1 MDILNDGGYEKM
13 TFENYD
19 FTDFWDD
26 IDYSLNEYVEEYP
39 SDEMIESV
47 EKELGYKLP
56 ESYIW
61 LMKQHNGGIT
71 TKSCFPTNEPTTW
84 AENHV
89 AITGILGIGLEKRYS
104 LCGEFGSQ
112 FMIDEWEYPAIGVA
126 ICDCPSAGHDM
137 IFLDYRECGP
147 KGEPKVV
154 HVDQEHDYKITH
166 LADTFEEFIC
176 GLKDEEFFEDD
187 FDDLE
192 DDNVEILE
200 LAKAM
205 MNYLDCECRY
215 FPPMEDDYKIM
226 SAYNSALEES
236 QSKNYVPM
244 LIKVDETLWE
254 CLIMNSDSDSEGAN
268 DYEFNYNK
276 VDEYRK
282 EMLATTI
289 EDGKKLLDKFL
300 NQRREELEDDE
311 IAFEE
316 IFGNIENGYE
326 NNRFVSYWDFR
337 SKMTSPLILAK
348 IPVKNPWEVFAYLP
362 FGNWNDC
369 PDTPELMAVLKYW
382 YENYGAIPAAITHDE
397 LEIKLQDHIKENE
410 SIEVALDQYGFC
422 PDIVDQGLED
432 ATIGSLADVLRQS
445 DVWYFWWD

>member
-1 MDILNDGGYEKM
+1 MDILNDVGYEKM

-71 TKSCFPTNEPTTW
+71 TKSCFPTNETTTW

-89 AITGILGIGLEKRYS
+89 AITGISGIGRKKRYS

-176 GLKDEEFFEDD
+176 GLKDEEF
-187 FDDLE
+187 L
-192 DDNVEILE
+192 
-200 LAKAM
+200 KM
-205 MNYLDCECRY
+205 
-215 FPPMEDDYKIM
+215 
-226 SAYNSALEES
+226 AL
-236 QSKNYVPM
+236 M
-244 LIKVDETLWE
+244 I
-254 CLIMNSDSDSEGAN
+254 
-268 DYEFNYNK
+268 
-276 VDEYRK
+276 
-282 EMLATTI
+282 
-289 EDGKKLLDKFL
+289 
-300 NQRREELEDDE
+300 
-311 IAFEE
+311 
-316 IFGNIENGYE
+316 
-326 NNRFVSYWDFR
+326 
-337 SKMTSPLILAK
+337 
-348 IPVKNPWEVFAYLP
+348 
-362 FGNWNDC
+362 
-369 PDTPELMAVLKYW
+369 
-382 YENYGAIPAAITHDE
+382 
-397 LEIKLQDHIKENE
+397 
-410 SIEVALDQYGFC
+410 
-422 PDIVDQGLED
+422 
-432 ATIGSLADVLRQS
+432 
-445 DVWYFWWD
+445 

>member
-1 MDILNDGGYEKM
+1 MDILNDVGCKKM

-26 IDYSLNEYVEEYP
+26 IDYSLDEYVEEYP

-71 TKSCFPTNEPTTW
+71 TKSCFPANEPTTW

-89 AITGILGIGLEKRYS
+89 AITGILGIGREKRYS

-176 GLKDEEFFEDD
+176 GLKDEEFFEDEFDKLSADLIID
-187 FDDLE
+187 FL
-192 DDNVEILE
+192 
-200 LAKAM
+200 
-205 MNYLDCECRY
+205 
-215 FPPMEDDYKIM
+215 
-226 SAYNSALEES
+226 
-236 QSKNYVPM
+236 SKNTPQERQ
-244 LIKVDETLWE
+244 LLAISWNFDNPKKVIQWIVNQPDTDRGTILYLYWHMSPTF
-254 CLIMNSDSDSEGAN
+254 CKNFSN
-268 DYEFNYNK
+268 
-276 VDEYRK
+276 RK
-282 EMLATTI
+282 EC
-289 EDGKKLLDKFL
+289 E
-300 NQRREELEDDE
+300 
-311 IAFEE
+311 
-316 IFGNIENGYE
+316 
-326 NNRFVSYWDFR
+326 
-337 SKMTSPLILAK
+337 
-348 IPVKNPWEVFAYLP
+348 
-362 FGNWNDC
+362 
-369 PDTPELMAVLKYW
+369 
-382 YENYGAIPAAITHDE
+382 
-397 LEIKLQDHIKENE
+397 ENE
-410 SIEVALDQYGFC
+410 SWYLEDYDIINTIEKNWIADFYKNQVYAFNPSNDVYCGGYDCTSEYDKNKVKVKIPDEMFEILDGETLEKPEWEEGIPSDISDIMDKLCDALD
-422 PDIVDQGLED
+422 D
-432 ATIGSLADVLRQS
+432 
-445 DVWYFWWD
+445 